1 MRRRGND
8 GYRWAKC
15 FPIKNELDV
24 MEYQEEDPESH
35 RETAS
40 FKNIKEV
47 FMHLDF
53 PSHAVKNK
61 EMPSK
66 PQHHNDPPLITK
78 VTKIT
83 PIRVVHGGLYQ

>member
-1 MRRRGND
+1 
-8 GYRWAKC
+8 
-15 FPIKNELDV
+15 
-24 MEYQEEDPESH
+24 
-35 RETAS
+35 
-40 FKNIKEV
+40 
-47 FMHLDF
+47 MHLDF